1 MRSFFFRIGLSLI
14 IGFFLLIIISKFINY
29 SDTFFSAVITGNLLA
44 LFYVLSGFVSYYY
57 AAGLK
62 QHSFTRIFLF
72 SVAAR
77 FILVIILIT
86 LILKF
91 FNVDAKIFIVSF
103 FVWYFVFQILEIT
116 SLNQILLR
124 KT

>member
-1 MRSFFFRIGLSLI
+1 MRSFFFRIGISLI
-14 IGFFLLIIISKFINY
+14 FGFFLLIIISKFIDY
-29 SDTFFSAVITGNLLA
+29 TDTFFRAAITGNLLA
-44 LFYVLSGFVSYYY
+44 LFYVLSGFISFYY
-57 AAGLK
+57 ASHLK

-77 FILVIILIT
+77 FLLVIILIT

-91 FNVDAKIFIVSF
+91 LSIDIKVFIVSF
-103 FVWYFVFQILEIT
+103 FIWYFIFQILEIT